1 MTKTNNRFAAI
12 AALVLPL
19 LLAAALCSALHVARP
34 AFAMELDPARQP
46 AGNGAK
52 PHQPGPQ
59 AAAVAAASATITATG
74 TPTPSLTPSP
84 APVAAVE
91 GVTAT
96 AIATATPAPVANP
109 AAFPRGHGRPG
120 DTVAT
125 MKPGYFEQ
133 TRLPVR
139 GHTTYYNPGIMD
151 EVVAYR
157 RKAGDITAC
166 PECIGTIALV
176 RAGDINRRVWL
187 QIDED
192 TVEGPFLVVDCA
204 ARRDVP
210 RLLRSGW
217 GVDLDYQTAKRWD
230 FKMREVVILDAAPA
244 GWMPLAAAP

>member
-1 MTKTNNRFAAI
+1 MTKTNNRFAAL

-19 LLAAALCSALHVARP
+19 LLAAALFSALRTARP
-34 AFAMELDPARQP
+34 AFAMELDPTGQP
-46 AGNGAK
+46 ASNGAK
-52 PHQPGPQ
+52 PRQPGPQ
-59 AAAVAAASATITATG
+59 ATA
-74 TPTPSLTPSP
+74 TPTPDLTLAAAP
-84 APVAAVE
+84 AVTAALTATVAAPAAAE

-96 AIATATPAPVANP
+96 AVATATPEPLANS
-109 AAFPRGHGRPG
+109 AAVPRGHGRPG

-187 QIDED
+187 QLDDE

-217 GVDLDYQTAKRWD
+217 GVDLDYATAKRWG
-230 FKMREVVILDAAPA
+230 FKMRDVVI
-244 GWMPLAAAP
+244 LAAAP